1 MNGNETWKELR
12 GVKTKRNI
20 FVYNY
25 VLRKFFF
32 TSQVVS
38 HLWRKICFQKV
49 KVLTL
54 KIMRSIFPKEYLFC
68 KIYHSF

>member
-38 HLWRKICFQKV
+38 HL
-49 KVLTL
+49 
-54 KIMRSIFPKEYLFC
+54 
-68 KIYHSF
+68 